1 VLYDQELQDKEITN
15 MSSRKVADPLSG
27 RKKANKNQEKK
38 KARRD
43 VDSDDES
50 VVSVMT
56 SSSEE
61 IGEDSIYK
69 AEDTCFADTVEQLT
83 EKRGSVRVSALKSL
97 IDSLTSQMMD
107 EQITNRSK
115 TIELYL
121 TRIIRQGGSEE
132 VTHACRL
139 LSLIILTIGSD
150 IEEAGKSF
158 LPVLSTI
165 IKNSSKPAS
174 SRRACIQAM
183 GTIGWILCSPQETT
197 ESMSLLEQISL
208 DTKTDPTI
216 AAQAITIWS
225 LLASTCSEWDLGTT
239 VYAKYLPLFTK
250 LLEHKDLEVRSAAGE
265 AIALLYSANLNVETM
280 NEDEK
285 EKKKFKPK
293 FKPDLTTLT
302 ELVQALA
309 KEGSKHIQKKEK
321 VKQRSL
327 FRDVVATIEDGVDP
341 SEKITIG
348 KKKYEFVGW
357 GQVKQLALV
366 REILGTGFALH
377 FAQNDLL
384 LDIFNVTKEEPD
396 SGKRDKKLDRAMRQ
410 EKEKTSCLEKGKQRK
425 KKNAFQE
432 ELYHDE

>member
-1 VLYDQELQDKEITN
+1 LPSKEITN

-61 IGEDSIYK
+61 IGEDGCYK
-69 AEDTCFADTVEQLT
+69 SEDTSFADTVEQLT
-83 EKRGSVRVSALKSL
+83 EKRGSLRVSALKSL

-107 EQITNRSK
+107 EQITSRAK

-121 TRIIRQGGSEE
+121 TRIIRQGAGEE

-139 LSLIILTIGSD
+139 LSLIILTIGSE
-150 IEEAGKSF
+150 IEEVGKSF

-165 IKNSSKPAS
+165 IKNSSKPAN

-183 GTIGWILCSPQETT
+183 GIINFILCSPQEMT

-208 DTKTDPTI
+208 DTKIDPTI
-216 AAQAITIWS
+216 ASQAITIWS
-225 LLASTCSEWDLGTT
+225 LLASTFSAWDLGTSI
-239 VYAKYLPLFTK
+239 YSKYLPLFTK

-285 EKKKFKPK
+285 EGKNFVSKY
-293 FKPDLTTLT
+293 KPDLTTLT

-309 KEGSKHIQKKEK
+309 KEGSKHIQKK
-321 VKQRSL
+321 
-327 FRDVVATIEDGVDP
+327 
-341 SEKITIG
+341 
-348 KKKYEFVGW
+348 
-357 GQVKQLALV
+357 
-366 REILGTGFALH
+366 RESQTTFP
-377 FAQNDLL
+377 F
-384 LDIFNVTKEEPD
+384 P
-396 SGKRDKKLDRAMRQ
+396 
-410 EKEKTSCLEKGKQRK
+410 
-425 KKNAFQE
+425 
-432 ELYHDE
+432 